1 MYLSDIGT
9 IAILLALAGAV
20 WSGGAAVAGVKWQ
33 RAELVVSARR
43 GVYLVI
49 ALELVAALTLILS
62 FLTHDFGLRYVAE
75 RSSLDMPWYY
85 IAAAFYGGQEGSLL
99 FWSLTLA
106 VFSTIA
112 VRRYHQTHQALLPYV
127 IAVLMTIQTFFLFLL
142 AFVSTPF
149 ERLNFTPSDGA
160 GLNPILRDWGMLIH
174 PPMLLIGYMSV
185 SIPFAFAMAALLSG
199 RLDNEWIKVSR
210 RWILASW
217 IFLSLGNLLGS
228 WWAYHVLGW
237 GGYWGWDPV
246 ENSAFM
252 PWLAM
257 SALLHSVLVQD
268 RRGVLKIW
276 TMGLVILSFGLS
288 IFGTFLVRSGVIAS
302 VHSFSLSAFGPF
314 FFFFLGL
321 VLIVPVGLLVWRS
334 PHLKSERPMDSLLSR
349 ESSFLFNNMLL
360 ITIALVTF
368 WGTVFPLVSEAVT
381 GNKATVGKP
390 FYDQANGPIFL
401 ALVFLMGLGPLIP
414 WRKASRDTLLR
425 NLMWPVATGG
435 VAATVLVILGMR
447 EPAVVL
453 AYAVCAFVVAG
464 IVLEFY
470 RGGRVRRMQTS
481 ENWPLALIRLPWRY
495 QSRYGGY
502 LVHLGI
508 ILITVGV
515 VSSSVYKLNQQVALK
530 PGESVTV
537 GSYTLTFPGA
547 RQGLE
552 GATQIIV
559 APLHIL
565 RAGDKTPET
574 ILPEKRIYPN
584 FENQPT
590 TGVAIHSTASEDL
603 YVVFNS
609 LGEDGSVSFFVFVNP
624 MVIWIWLGGGLLLF
638 GGVISWY
645 PKTGRKEPRAVS
657 SVRTLPPTTPV
668 DVEVAVAR

>member
-9 IAILLALAGAV
+9 VAILLALAGAI
-20 WSGGAAVAGVKWQ
+20 WTGGAAVAGEKWH
-33 RAELVVSARR
+33 RPELTLSARR
-43 GVYLVI
+43 GVYLVLV
-49 ALELVAALTLILS
+49 LELAATLMLIFS
-62 FLTHDFGLRYVAE
+62 FLGHDFGLRYVAE

-99 FWSLTLA
+99 FWSLMLA
-106 VFSTIA
+106 VFSAIA
-112 VRRYHQTHQALLPYV
+112 VRRHRLTSRALMPYV
-127 IAVLMTIQTFFLFLL
+127 IMVLMAIQIFFLILL
-142 AFVSTPF
+142 AFISTPF
-149 ERLNFTPSDGA
+149 DRLNFTPPDGA

-185 SIPFAFAMAALLSG
+185 SIPFAFAMAALVSG
-199 RLDNEWIKVSR
+199 RLDNEWIKASR

-268 RRGVLKIW
+268 RRGVLKVW

-302 VHSFSLSAFGPF
+302 VHSFSLSAIGPF

-321 VLIVPVGLLVWRS
+321 VLIVPIGLLVWRS
-334 PHLKSERPMDSLLSR
+334 PRLKAERSMDSLLSR

-381 GNKATVGKP
+381 GNKVTVGKP

-401 ALVFLMGLGPLIP
+401 ALIFLMGLGPLIP
-414 WRKASRDTLLR
+414 WRKASKDMLLR
-425 NLMWPVATGG
+425 NLMWPVAAGG
-435 VAATVLVILGMR
+435 IAATVLLILGMR
-447 EPAVVL
+447 EPAVLL
-453 AYAVCAFVVAG
+453 AYAVCAFVVGG
-464 IVLEFY
+464 IALEFY
-470 RGGRVRRMQTS
+470 RGARVRRVQTG
-481 ENWPLALIRLPWRY
+481 ENWLVALVRLPWRY

-502 LVHLGI
+502 LVHLGVI
-508 ILITVGV
+508 MMVVAV
-515 VSSSVYKLNQQVALK
+515 VSSSVYKQDLQVALK
-530 PGESVTV
+530 PGESAHL
-537 GSYTLTFPGA
+537 GPYTLTFNGA
-547 RQGLE
+547 RE
-552 GATQIIV
+552 GKDGDTQIIL
-559 APLHIL
+559 APLQIL
-565 RAGDKTPET
+565 RDGEKTPVT
-574 ILPEKRIYPN
+574 ILPEKRIYRN

-590 TGVAIHSTASEDL
+590 TGVAIHSTLSEDL

-609 LGEDGSVSFFVFVNP
+609 LGDDGSVAFFLFVNP
-624 MVIWIWLGGGLLLF
+624 MVVWLWLGGGLLLF
-638 GGVISWY
+638 GGIISWY
-645 PKTGRKEPRAVS
+645 PKTTRKAVQAVPVRAAQ
-657 SVRTLPPTTPV
+657 P
-668 DVEVAVAR
+668 VEVAAVR